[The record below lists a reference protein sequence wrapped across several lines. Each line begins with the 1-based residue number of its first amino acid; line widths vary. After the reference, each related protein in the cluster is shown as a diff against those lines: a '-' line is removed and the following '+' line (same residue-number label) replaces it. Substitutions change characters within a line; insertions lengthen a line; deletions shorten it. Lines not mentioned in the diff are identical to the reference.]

1 MISTAPMLWLSALA
15 IDLAFGEPPRALHP
29 VVLMGWAIG
38 TLERAAP
45 RDDRPARAF
54 GALVVGLPTIGA
66 YVIGTF
72 LDGQRWSPVRT
83 ALSVFIL
90 KSTFALRELVG
101 AAARVERALAAD
113 AVDLARDE
121 LRSLVSRPTE
131 ELAAHQIASAAIE
144 SLAENLA
151 DSYIG
156 PLLFYRFGGIG
167 AAIAYRVVN
176 TADAMIGYRGR
187 YEHLGKAA
195 ARADDAANYVPSRV
209 SALAVV
215 TAAPF
220 VCADAHGAWQV
231 ARNDHG
237 RTASPNAGWP
247 MAAAAG
253 ALGLRLEKPRHYA
266 LGDGAAPSARDIRRA
281 RRLVMAAA
289 VLVTAAVL
297 ATYPGARR

>member
-1 MISTAPMLWLSALA
+1 M
-15 IDLAFGEPPRALHP
+15 
-29 VVLMGWAIG
+29 
-38 TLERAAP
+38 
-45 RDDRPARAF
+45 
-54 GALVVGLPTIGA
+54 
-66 YVIGTF
+66 
-72 LDGQRWSPVRT
+72 
-83 ALSVFIL
+83 
-90 KSTFALRELVG
+90 
-101 AAARVERALAAD
+101 
-113 AVDLARDE
+113 
-121 LRSLVSRPTE
+121 SRPTE

-195 ARADDAANYVPSRV
+195 ARADDAANYVPSRL

-247 MAAAAG
+247 MAAGTRVGRPGRVAG
-253 ALGLRLEKPRHYA
+253 VRRRSVLPRTMGGLF
-266 LGDGAAPSARDIRRA
+266 
-281 RRLVMAAA
+281 AAA
-289 VLVTAAVL
+289 AA
-297 ATYPGARR
+297 